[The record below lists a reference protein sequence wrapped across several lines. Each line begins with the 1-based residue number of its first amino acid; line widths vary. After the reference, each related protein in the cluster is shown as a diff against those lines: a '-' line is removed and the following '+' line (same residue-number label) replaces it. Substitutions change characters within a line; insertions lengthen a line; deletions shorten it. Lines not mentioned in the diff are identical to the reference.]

1 VLAPGTPALLN
12 LKSLELVGMD
22 MDVFTSAVGR
32 ALKCLTHL
40 NLEAN
45 RFSVL
50 PHGVAII
57 TTLKTLIL
65 SCNEPLI
72 LEQGD
77 VDVLKALP
85 NLRSLHTWRC
95 LASGRYD
102 THSTCLLDCIRQS
115 QAGANHESL
124 SNRIGTLSSHLPILF
139 VSSSSEG
146 AVQSQVENI
155 GLYISHY
162 IWRS

>member
-1 VLAPGTPALLN
+1 
-12 LKSLELVGMD
+12 MD

-85 NLRSLHTWRC
+85 NLRSLH
-95 LASGRYD
+95 LAKRG
-102 THSTCLLDCIRQS
+102 
-115 QAGANHESL
+115 
-124 SNRIGTLSSHLPILF
+124 SNCSW
-139 VSSSSEG
+139 
-146 AVQSQVENI
+146 SQVSVITLMGIMKEFPHLEMP
-155 GLYISHY
+155 GF
-162 IWRS
+162 RSL